1 MFVQS
6 SRHFFQP
13 TIIWD
18 LLVVSFS
25 TWSSTWI
32 RLFFVVVV
40 SWSHGSCSTP
50 LFSQHGL
57 YDTWLCTLYW
67 ATFIPPTN
75 FFFIIA
81 YWFPGDNR
89 FSSEGRCCC
98 LQGGS
103 LMICAAYN
111 HRGMDPKLVKLKSL
125 CEAINTEIVERH
137 KRILPEGDSTNR
149 SISE

>member
-1 MFVQS
+1 MSFR
-6 SRHFFQP
+6 SRHGLQP
-13 TIIWD
+13 GLDCFSSWLCLD
-18 LLVVSFS
+18 LMGVVQHLYFPSMDYM
-25 TWSSTWI
+25 T
-32 RLFFVVVV
+32 L
-40 SWSHGSCSTP
+40 GSVHYTERP
-50 LFSQHGL
+50 LF
-57 YDTWLCTLYW
+57 
-67 ATFIPPTN
+67 PPTN

-111 HRGMDPKLVKLKSL
+111 HRGMDPKLVKFKSL